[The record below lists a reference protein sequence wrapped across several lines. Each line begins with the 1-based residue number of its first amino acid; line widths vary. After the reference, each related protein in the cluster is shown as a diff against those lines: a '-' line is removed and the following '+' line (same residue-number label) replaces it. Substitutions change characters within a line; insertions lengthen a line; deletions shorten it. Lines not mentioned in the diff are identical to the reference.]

1 MSDPS
6 WVLRRAK
13 QRRVC
18 SSCDGWILIGEL
30 YFRALSG
37 EFWCCQCPPVG
48 AEDMD
53 VCDYD

>member
-1 MSDPS
+1 M
-6 WVLRRAK
+6 LRRAK